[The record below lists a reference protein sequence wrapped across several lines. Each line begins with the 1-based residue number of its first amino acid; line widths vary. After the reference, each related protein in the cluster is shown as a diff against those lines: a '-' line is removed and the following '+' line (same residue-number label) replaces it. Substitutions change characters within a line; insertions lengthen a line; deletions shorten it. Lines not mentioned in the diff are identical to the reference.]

1 MSKIQVVCVG
11 VITAD
16 TVALVDK
23 YPAADERVLAEA
35 IVRSVGGPAAIAA
48 IALSRLGIQSAVV
61 GTVGDDQDGQLA
73 LDALKR
79 EGVDASGV
87 SLSTTPTSG
96 SVIVSSKS
104 QGTRAIS
111 TRQPITQLAPND
123 HAKNLAAAA
132 NWIHVDHVGVGNLV
146 NLGIA
151 RGQGPKIS
159 FDAGYGAKSF
169 DVKQVDLF
177 APNDRQM
184 SERYPDL
191 DIAAAVQRDS
201 EIGENL
207 VVATTGAKGSIG
219 FSKNTGLVSAAPIR
233 TEILSTLGAGD
244 VFHGALLAQL
254 IEGLDLKSAMERA
267 NVVAALSCRGLDGQS
282 AIPTKHELEI
292 FLNESKRG

>member
-1 MSKIQVVCVG
+1 MSSIQVVCVG
-11 VITAD
+11 VITVD

-35 IVRSVGGPAAIAA
+35 IVRNCGGPATVAA
-48 IALSRLGIQSAVV
+48 IALSRLGIKSAIV
-61 GTVGDDQDGQLA
+61 GTVGDDEDGWLA
-73 LDALKR
+73 LDTLKR
-79 EGVDASGV
+79 EGVEVFGV
-87 SLSTTPTSG
+87 NVSESPTSG
-96 SVIVSSKS
+96 SVIVASKS
-104 QGTRAIS
+104 QSTRAIS
-111 TRQPITQLAPND
+111 TRQPITQMAPND
-123 HAKNLAAAA
+123 HAKKLAASAD
-132 NWIHVDHVGVGNLV
+132 WIHVDHVGINNLTA
-146 NLGIA
+146 LGIT

-159 FDAGYGAKSF
+159 FDAGYGAKTF
-169 DVKQVDLF
+169 DVKLVDLF

-207 VVATTGAKGSIG
+207 VVATMGAKGSIG